1 MAISIVLDIGG
12 TSIKLA
18 LASRGQLL
26 ANDKIEVSD
35 SSLLEPLL
43 KVISDR
49 VRQMMSEVNVNRA
62 ELKGIGFAFPCII
75 DYHKGKILSDYVK
88 YTDAHALDLQQWAQN
103 EWGTSATL
111 ENDAR
116 AALVGEW
123 QYGKGQGMENLVQ
136 MTFGTGIGT
145 AVLMNGHVLRGKHYL
160 AGNLGGHVTL
170 DLHGD
175 VCNCGNIGC
184 VEAVASTWAL
194 PQILKRHNNHDA
206 SALLKEAELSY
217 RSVFA
222 LASQGDP
229 LATLIR
235 NESVRAWGLAM
246 VNMVH
251 SFDPEKVIVSGGL
264 MRSSE
269 DMLPT
274 FQMMLDQ
281 HTWLPSRGNVEVVLA
296 EHGETAALL
305 GMDYLVQNRD
315 A

>member
-18 LASRGQLL
+18 LASHGQLL
-26 ANDKIEVSD
+26 AQDKIEVSD
-35 SSLLEPLL
+35 SSLLQPLL
-43 KVISDR
+43 KVISVR
-49 VRQMMSEVNVNRA
+49 VSHMMSEADVVQSQ
-62 ELKGIGFAFPCII
+62 LTGIGFAFPCII
-75 DYHKGKILSDYVK
+75 DHHKGKILSDYVK
-88 YTDAHALDLQQWAQN
+88 YTDAQALDLQAWAQQQ
-103 EWGTSATL
+103 WSIPAIL

-123 QYGKGQGMENLVQ
+123 QYGKGQGVDNLVQ

-145 AVLMNGHVLRGKHYL
+145 AVLIDGHVLRGSHSL

-194 PQILKRHNNHDA
+194 PQMLKRHKDHTNSD
-206 SALLKEAELSY
+206 LFKESDLSY

-222 LASQGDP
+222 LASQGDR

-235 NESVRAWGLAM
+235 DESVKAWGLAM

-251 SFDPEKVIVSGGL
+251 SFDPEKVILSGGL

-269 DMLPT
+269 EMLPT
-274 FQMMLDQ
+274 FQAMLNQ

-296 EHGETAALL
+296 ENGETAALL
-305 GMDYLVQNRD
+305 GMDYLVQNRQ

>member
-49 VRQMMSEVNVNRA
+49 VRQMMLEVNVNQA
-62 ELKGIGFAFPCII
+62 ELTGIGFAFPCII
-75 DYHKGKILSDYVK
+75 DYHQGKILSDYVK
-88 YTDAHALDLQQWAQN
+88 YVDAHALDLQQWAQN
-103 EWGTSATL
+103 EWGISATL

-123 QYGKGQGMENLVQ
+123 QYGKGQGSENLVQ

-145 AVLMNGHVLRGKHYL
+145 AVLMDGHVLRGKHYL

-194 PQILKRHNNHDA
+194 PQILKRHNNHDT
-206 SALLKEAELSY
+206 SALFKEAELSY

-222 LASQGDP
+222 LATQGDS

-235 NESVRAWGLAM
+235 NESIKAWGLAM

-269 DMLPT
+269 DMWPT

-281 HTWLPSRGNVEVVLA
+281 PTWLACRGNVGVVLA
-296 EHGETAALL
+296 MYGETAALL
-305 GMDYLVQNRD
+305 GMDY
-315 A
+315 